1 MELTELCLDRTE
13 LLERENISPSRSF
26 SRRTLSALMR
36 SKSKKELVAAINHHR
51 EVNKLKWEEFGD
63 RLDLLVKLAAI
74 TTLIIV
80 LIIMFSKVVF
90 T

>member
-1 MELTELCLDRTE
+1 MEAPVDANHLSNLSEKSE
-13 LLERENISPSRSF
+13 SKK
-26 SRRTLSALMR
+26 SALMR